1 MVRAQV
7 DGADEFSRRI
17 VLNIERFRDNP
28 EQTNRTK
35 KVVLTN
41 RDLAKAAG
49 LSENY
54 FYIRMRYEKPFNVN
68 DITALAKALGVTPD
82 DLTAVPTEDPILRLD
97 GPELARRL
105 RQLASAPVQGADEFR
120 AAALAKSLE
129 DRGIAFTAE
138 RWSSLTEETAP
149 VRIAESLMVAI
160 AEFFGVDPLYLVNF
174 HHVEVTERTEAELA
188 LESAL
193 HKAGAKSV
201 SARSLGEMS
210 PSALR
215 EVAKSIKDITK
226 RN

>member
-28 EQTNRTK
+28 EQTNRSP

-41 RDLAKAAG
+41 RDLARAAG

-54 FYIRMRYEKPFNVN
+54 FYIRMRYEKPFNTN
-68 DITALAKALGVTPD
+68 DLSALAKALGVSPD
-82 DLTAVPTEDPILRLD
+82 DLLAEPAEDPVLRLD
-97 GPELARRL
+97 GGELARRL
-105 RQLASAPVQGADEFR
+105 RQLASAPVQGESTFSAAD
-120 AAALAKSLE
+120 LA
-129 DRGIAFTAE
+129 DRLQDKGIAFTAE

-149 VRIAESLMVAI
+149 VRIAESLLVAI
-160 AEFFGVDPLYLVNF
+160 AEYFGVDRLYLINF

-188 LESAL
+188 LQRAL
-193 HKAGAKSV
+193 HQAGAKSV
-201 SARSLGEMS
+201 SARSLGTMS
-210 PSALR
+210 PTALR
-215 EVAKSIKDITK
+215 EVAKAIADIST

>member
-105 RQLASAPVQGADEFR
+105 RQLASAPVQGGDEFR
-120 AAALAKSLE
+120 ASALAKSLE

-160 AEFFGVDPLYLVNF
+160 ADFFGVDPLYLINF

-188 LESAL
+188 LERAL

-215 EVAKSIKDITK
+215 EVAKSLSDIKT